1 MCFGILSPSIPK
13 QDPGYDVTSLIDI
26 GCSQSQRQATG
37 AIADLRFEKGI
48 LHSIFEDWFQ
58 LILCNACG
66 PNQASKRSV
75 DTSHG
80 LFLILN
86 LPGKVSIEVS
96 HSGNKDEAGMRQ
108 SKLNVLGSTTKNGAS
123 CCILLQWI
131 NHLHHWFHLFREPTH
146 RGSLGCKPC
155 QFERHEVTNKGKWRP
170 VWPKVL
176 AIQNKVPLS
185 AHLEADRAR

>member
-1 MCFGILSPSIPK
+1 M
-13 QDPGYDVTSLIDI
+13 TSLIDI

-58 LILCNACG
+58 LICCNAC
-66 PNQASKRSV
+66 
-75 DTSHG
+75 
-80 LFLILN
+80 I
-86 LPGKVSIEVS
+86 S

-131 NHLHHWFHLFREPTH
+131 NHLHHWFHVPFQRTNTSWCIQPWE
-146 RGSLGCKPC
+146 SLGCKPC

-185 AHLEADRAR
+185 AHLEADRVR

>member
-58 LILCNACG
+58 LICCNACG

-75 DTSHG
+75 HTSQG

-96 HSGNKDEAGMRQ
+96 HISIYQPFRQ
-108 SKLNVLGSTTKNGAS
+108 QGRSWHAPIQIERAWKYNQKW
-123 CCILLQWI
+123 CIM
-131 NHLHHWFHLFREPTH
+131 LH
-146 RGSLGCKPC
+146 S
-155 QFERHEVTNKGKWRP
+155 
-170 VWPKVL
+170 
-176 AIQNKVPLS
+176 S
-185 AHLEADRAR
+185 SMD